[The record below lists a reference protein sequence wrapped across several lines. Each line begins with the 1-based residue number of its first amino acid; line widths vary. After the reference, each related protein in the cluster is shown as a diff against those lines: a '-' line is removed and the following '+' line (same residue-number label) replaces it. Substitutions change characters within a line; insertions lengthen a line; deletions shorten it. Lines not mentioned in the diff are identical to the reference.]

1 MWRINHSICCHL
13 SAHQPSFKFLHRPDW
28 ILIHVDICHEVS
40 NCASISVKR
49 QRKIS
54 QLQKCLLPF
63 ADGGLCQL
71 HLVSCKLQLSCSVST
86 WECDWPH
93 KTILTSEVPSCQIC
107 QGENTACCLI
117 LTWRRSQ
124 RWVENPKGI
133 NSMAKGHCISVSDCL
148 WAPHLGSMTLPR
160 EKLFRQEP
168 KATGQH
174 GSKKYS
180 YSVFLTGLILLIFS
194 FAKKMLR
201 MFFGFP
207 TYPLL
212 LEWTLKNQRHLA
224 KQTSLWLLRHGAS
237 HQHHNNHLDF
247 ALFGDHF
254 YFSWWPIIFL
264 TYKLLTPGS
273 IYWRA
278 QPSKA
283 LLSEWFWPTMS
294 ITKYN
299 LLTTFYREVSMGQQK
314 INCSWCTV
322 SACYHLLSL
331 HYVPNA
337 IP

>member
-1 MWRINHSICCHL
+1 MGG
-13 SAHQPSFKFLHRPDW
+13 
-28 ILIHVDICHEVS
+28 
-40 NCASISVKR
+40 
-49 QRKIS
+49 
-54 QLQKCLLPF
+54 F
-63 ADGGLCQL
+63 AL

-148 WAPHLGSMTLPR
+148 WAPLLGSMTLPR

-168 KATGQH
+168 RATGQH

-180 YSVFLTGLILLIFS
+180 YSEFLTGLILLIFS
-194 FAKKMLR
+194 CAKKMLR

-224 KQTSLWLLRHGAS
+224 KQTSLWLLRQWWRKDWG
-237 HQHHNNHLDF
+237 
-247 ALFGDHF
+247 LFSKNCLHPLHRECYDQDMAPRI
-254 YFSWWPIIFL
+254 SIKIVIWILLSLVTIIFGGQL
-264 TYKLLTPGS
+264 YSSHTSYSPLGQSTAGHS
-273 IYWRA
+273 
-278 QPSKA
+278 
-283 LLSEWFWPTMS
+283 PT
-294 ITKYN
+294 KPCFPNGFDLQWDWVQLRHN
-299 LLTTFYREVSMGQQK
+299 LLTTFYKEISTGQQK
-314 INCSWCTV
+314 INCSRCTG
-322 SACYHLLSL
+322 SAGYHLLSL
-331 HYVPNA
+331 HNVA
-337 IP
+337 IC